1 MVRHAAPRPTAT
13 AQPMAVWL
21 LLGALLPSSTPH
33 VLQEL
38 EQLYED
44 EKRSN
49 DQLIEEK
56 DQLIQEK
63 DAAMAK

>member
-1 MVRHAAPRPTAT
+1 
-13 AQPMAVWL
+13 MAVWL

>member
-1 MVRHAAPRPTAT
+1 
-13 AQPMAVWL
+13 
-21 LLGALLPSSTPH
+21 
-33 VLQEL
+33 LQEL

-56 DQLIQEK
+56 DQLMQEK